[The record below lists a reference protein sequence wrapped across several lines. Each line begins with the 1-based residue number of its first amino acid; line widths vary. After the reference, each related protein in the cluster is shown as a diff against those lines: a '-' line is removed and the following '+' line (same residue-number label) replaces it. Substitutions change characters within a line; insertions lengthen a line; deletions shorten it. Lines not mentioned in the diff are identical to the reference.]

1 MIIPPPPTHLW
12 LILDFS
18 KMKVNYLKG
27 AYQLIKRIPYNEYE
41 INLLENRYF
50 DLLIEEYPEYYDV
63 LVKKK
68 FPEKEEKEKKEEK
81 EDSPPK
87 IKRKKQITQKMN
99 TPIKIPFIKKPKKNK

>member
-18 KMKVNYLKG
+18 KSNVDYLKG

-41 INLLENRYF
+41 INLLENRYL
-50 DLLIEEYPEYYDV
+50 DLLIEEYPDYYDV

-68 FPEKEEKEKKEEK
+68 IPEKEKKEEK

-87 IKRKKQITQKMN
+87 IKRMKQITQKMN

>member
-18 KMKVNYLKG
+18 KMKVDYLKG

-41 INLLENRYF
+41 INLLENRYL
-50 DLLIEEYPEYYDV
+50 DLLIEEYPDYYDV
-63 LVKKK
+63 LVKNKIL
-68 FPEKEEKEKKEEK
+68 EKEEK

-87 IKRKKQITQKMN
+87 IKRMKQITQKMN